1 MVKPAPV
8 EDQSRPSAAEAFEA
22 YFAKVDEA
30 LTPAARALT
39 EEDIARLVKES
50 R

>member
-8 EDQSRPSAAEAFEA
+8 KDQSRSSAAQAFDA
-22 YFAKVDEA
+22 YFGKVDEA

-39 EEDIARLVKES
+39 DENIARLVKES